1 MLKPWQGAVCGSI
14 AGGIAAALRT
24 PLDFIKTRLM
34 LNDKSMSTFQLIKE
48 EGPLIF
54 ISGIE
59 PRTVWISAGGAIFL
73 GMYETVRYILLKD

>member
-1 MLKPWQGAVCGSI
+1 
-14 AGGIAAALRT
+14 
-24 PLDFIKTRLM
+24 M